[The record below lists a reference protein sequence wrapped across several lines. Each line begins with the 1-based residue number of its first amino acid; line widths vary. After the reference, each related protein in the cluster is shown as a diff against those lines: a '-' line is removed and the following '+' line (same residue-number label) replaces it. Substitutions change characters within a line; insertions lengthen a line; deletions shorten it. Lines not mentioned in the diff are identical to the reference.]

1 MVLAE
6 NKANHLLSVNHT
18 TKAVHHDSSK
28 VDLPEVDFSFH
39 EGNYKVKEMTEV
51 LSCDHEASFV
61 SPFLS
66 PQ

>member
-18 TKAVHHDSSK
+18 TKTVHHHSSK

-39 EGNYKVKEMTEV
+39 EDNYKVMEMAEV
-51 LSCDHEASFV
+51 MSHDHEASFV
-61 SPFLS
+61 SPLS